1 MLGKKFRA
9 IYEISFP
16 LNLYVRLYWNFGTK
30 EQDFFRWP
38 LSRLSRIGP
47 DKKTLFSSDHAGL

>member
-16 LNLYVRLYWNFGTK
+16 LNLYVRLYWNFETK

-38 LSRLSRIGP
+38 LSRYQDR
-47 DKKTLFSSDHAGL
+47 T